1 MPHLGCSYLSF
12 DSSYNGDLCG
22 NVLSDG
28 NGFLDSDRA
37 WTPGSST
44 F

>member
-1 MPHLGCSYLSF
+1 MPDLGCSYLSF

-22 NVLSDG
+22 AVNSDG

-37 WTPGSST
+37 WVPATSS
-44 F
+44 